1 MTTLPTLPVLAAAP
15 PRIVDGQIELT
26 LGEHVYVVEHTRP
39 DELMAL
45 LSVLDGQHGVDD
57 LPAASGLSRD
67 EVAQALTHLDAGG
80 FLDDHTVPAVRSAS
94 DVCFAIEDELNRL
107 FSEQIETSRFWQE
120 LSERPETVPHNV
132 YYGMA
137 IENWHFLYR
146 EHLFDSAVL
155 SFPNSR
161 EVRSA
166 LNEFYI
172 EEHRHDDIV
181 LKAFEPLGITPD
193 QMRAGRPLPSTM
205 ALVNGLAWWAR
216 TDPLFFLAT
225 VSVLEGG
232 PGAGEDGTD
241 SFLEAADRASL
252 PEPFVGPL
260 REHARINAGHGHG
273 RVSRELFDLLP
284 AVNDSDEARM
294 RAQCSLFMELYRNFY
309 DGIWEHWSDPSRPLL
324 RSLPHP
330 TPEVTA

>member
-1 MTTLPTLPVLAAAP
+1 MTTLPTFPLLAAAP
-15 PRIVDGQIELT
+15 PRIVDGHIEMT
-26 LGEHVYVVEHTRP
+26 LGENVFVVEHKHP
-39 DELMAL
+39 DQLMAL
-45 LSVLDGQHGVDD
+45 LLDLDGRHRVDD
-57 LPAASGLSRD
+57 LPAGSGLDRD
-67 EVAQALTHLDAGG
+67 EVVQVLTQLDAGG
-80 FLDDHTVPAVRSAS
+80 FLDDPTMPSLESALG
-94 DVCFAIEDELNRL
+94 VGFTIEDDLNRL
-107 FSEQIETSRFWQE
+107 FADQIETSRFWTE
-120 LSERPETVPHNV
+120 LSECPEDVPHNV

-161 EVRSA
+161 EVRAA

-181 LKAFEPLGITPD
+181 LKAFEALGIRPD

-205 ALVNGLAWWAR
+205 ALVNGLAFWAR

-241 SFLEAADRASL
+241 SFLEAADRAGVSESFL
-252 PEPFVGPL
+252 GPL

-284 AVNDSDEARM
+284 AVNEAEEVRM
-294 RAQCSLFMELYRNFY
+294 RAQCPLFMELYRNFY
-309 DGIWEHWSDPSRPLL
+309 DGIWEYWSDPARPLL
-324 RSLPHP
+324 RCHSYL
-330 TPEVTA
+330 TPKVTT